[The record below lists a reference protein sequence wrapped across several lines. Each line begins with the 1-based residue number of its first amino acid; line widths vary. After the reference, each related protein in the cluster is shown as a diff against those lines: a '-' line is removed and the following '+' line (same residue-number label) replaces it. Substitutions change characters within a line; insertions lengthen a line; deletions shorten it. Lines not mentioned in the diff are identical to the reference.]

1 MCEASTTGATAMDV
15 KERIKRRAKS
25 IMPDW
30 DRYLRIVRW
39 AEARY
44 TADGILVISRGNVPS
59 VFKRIEYLAWDR
71 YVIGEP
77 KKEKQ

>member
-1 MCEASTTGATAMDV
+1 MSETSTTGAAAVSV
-15 KERIKRRAKS
+15 KERSKRRAKS
-25 IMPDW
+25 IMP

-39 AEARY
+39 AEERY
-44 TADGILVISRGNVPS
+44 TADGVLVMSRGNVPS

-77 KKEKQ
+77 KKEKP

>member
-1 MCEASTTGATAMDV
+1 MSETSTAGAAAVSV
-15 KERIKRRAKS
+15 KERSKRRAKS

-44 TADGILVISRGNVPS
+44 TADGILVMSRGNVPS

-77 KKEKQ
+77 KKQV

>member
-1 MCEASTTGATAMDV
+1 
-15 KERIKRRAKS
+15 
-25 IMPDW
+25 MPDW

-44 TADGILVISRGNVPS
+44 TADGILVMSRGNVPS

-77 KKEKQ
+77 KKQV